1 VCLAVFLA
9 RCVRH
14 RSPVLELALLCQPN
28 YAVTNAVTVLFATAF
43 GAMLLSVVLWAQED
57 WGWSALRTGLSVAP
71 GPLMVPLFSVVAGRL
86 ISKVGPRGVIAT
98 GCAVFAAGVMWW
110 RGAVGIHPDYVGSSL
125 GGMLVTG
132 VGVGLTLPTLFSTAA
147 ASLPPSRFATG
158 SAVISMAR
166 QLGFVIG
173 VAVLVAVLG
182 TSSSE
187 AGKLR
192 SFEHGWTA
200 IAAMAVLG
208 ALTVVLLYRPV
219 RTPVAGAA
227 TSTEPVRAVEPALFI
242 DQSLDVAPAH
252 DVESGV

>member
-1 VCLAVFLA
+1 MF
-9 RCVRH
+9 
-14 RSPVLELALLCQPN
+14 
-28 YAVTNAVTVLFATAF
+28 
-43 GAMLLSVVLWAQED
+43 
-57 WGWSALRTGLSVAP
+57 
-71 GPLMVPLFSVVAGRL
+71 
-86 ISKVGPRGVIAT
+86 
-98 GCAVFAAGVMWW
+98 
-110 RGAVGIHPDYVGSSL
+110 
-125 GGMLVTG
+125 VTG

-147 ASLPPSRFATG
+147 ASLPPSRFAPG

-200 IAAMAVLG
+200 IAAMVVLG
-208 ALTVVLLYRPV
+208 ALTAVLLYRPV

-242 DQSLDVAPAH
+242 DQGLDVAPAH
-252 DVESGV
+252 DVEPGV